1 MKNIVI
7 TYFET
12 FSNKDIKGLENLF
25 SDDVFLQ
32 DWNILAKGKKQV
44 LDANKNI
51 FDSVESISVTLNN
64 LYLDKLV
71 AICLIEIIIN
81 NEETLKVIDIIK
93 FNDENKI
100 IEVSA
105 YKQE

>member
-44 LDANKNI
+44 LDANKTI

-105 YKQE
+105 YKQ

>member
-1 MKNIVI
+1 MENLVT
-7 TYFET
+7 TYFEI
-12 FSNKDIKGLENLF
+12 FSNKDIKGLKNLF
-25 SDDVFLQ
+25 SDDVILQ
-32 DWNILAKGKKQV
+32 DWDILAKGKKQV
-44 LDANKNI
+44 IDANKNI

-64 LYLDKLV
+64 LYLDELV
-71 AICLIEIIIN
+71 AICLIEIIVN

-105 YKQE
+105 YKQ

>member
-1 MKNIVI
+1 MENLVKN
-7 TYFET
+7 YFEI
-12 FSNKDIKGLENLF
+12 FSNKDIQGLENLF
-25 SDDVFLQ
+25 SDDVILQ
-32 DWNILAKGKKQV
+32 DWEILAKGKKQV

-51 FDSVESISVTLNN
+51 FDSIDSISVTLNN
-64 LYLDKLV
+64 LYLDELV
-71 AICLIEIIIN
+71 AICLIEIIVN

-105 YKQE
+105 YKQ

>member
-1 MKNIVI
+1 MENLVK
-7 TYFET
+7 TYFEI
-12 FSNKDIKGLENLF
+12 FSNKDIKGLKNLF
-25 SDDVFLQ
+25 SDDVILQ
-32 DWNILAKGKKQV
+32 DWDILAKGKKQV

-64 LYLDKLV
+64 LYLDELV
-71 AICLIEIIIN
+71 EICLIEIIIN
-81 NEETLKVIDIIK
+81 NEWTLKVIDIIK

-105 YKQE
+105 YKQ

>member
-1 MKNIVI
+1 MENLVN
-7 TYFET
+7 TYFEK
-12 FSNKDIKGLENLF
+12 FSNKDIEGLEKLF
-25 SDDVFLQ
+25 SEDVILQ
-32 DWNILAKGKKQV
+32 DWDILAKGKKEV
-44 LDANKNI
+44 VDANKNI

-81 NEETLKVIDIIK
+81 NEEILKVIDIIK

-105 YKQE
+105 YKQ

>member
-1 MKNIVI
+1 MD
-7 TYFET
+7 E
-12 FSNKDIKGLENLF
+12 
-25 SDDVFLQ
+25 
-32 DWNILAKGKKQV
+32 
-44 LDANKNI
+44 
-51 FDSVESISVTLNN
+51 
-64 LYLDKLV
+64 LV

-105 YKQE
+105 YKQ

>member
-1 MKNIVI
+1 
-7 TYFET
+7 
-12 FSNKDIKGLENLF
+12 
-25 SDDVFLQ
+25 LQ
-32 DWNILAKGKKQV
+32 DWDILAKGKKQV
-44 LDANKNI
+44 LEANQNI
-51 FDSVESISVTLNN
+51 FDSVKSISVTLNN

-71 AICLIEIIIN
+71 ATCLIEVFIN

-105 YKQE
+105 YKQ

>member
-1 MKNIVI
+1 MENLVK
-7 TYFET
+7 TYFEI

-32 DWNILAKGKKQV
+32 DWDILAKGKKQV

-64 LYLDKLV
+64 LYLDELV
-71 AICLIEIIIN
+71 EICLIEISRV
-81 NEETLKVIDIIK
+81 KV
-93 FNDENKI
+93 
-100 IEVSA
+100 
-105 YKQE
+105 

>member
-1 MKNIVI
+1 MENLVK
-7 TYFET
+7 TYFEI

-32 DWNILAKGKKQV
+32 DWDIVAKGKKQV

-81 NEETLKVIDIIK
+81 NEEILKVIDIIK

-105 YKQE
+105 YKQ

>member
-1 MKNIVI
+1 MENLVK
-7 TYFET
+7 TYFEI

-25 SDDVFLQ
+25 SDDVILQ
-32 DWNILAKGKKQV
+32 DWDILVEGKKQV

-81 NEETLKVIDIIK
+81 NQETIKVIDITK
-93 FNDENKI
+93 FNHENKI
-100 IEVSA
+100 IEISA
-105 YKQE
+105 YKQ

>member
-81 NEETLKVIDIIK
+81 NKEILKVIDIIK

-105 YKQE
+105 YKQ

>member
-1 MKNIVI
+1 MENLVK
-7 TYFET
+7 TYFEI

-25 SDDVFLQ
+25 SDDVILQ
-32 DWNILAKGKKQV
+32 DWEILAKGKKQV

-105 YKQE
+105 YKQ

>member
-1 MKNIVI
+1 M
-7 TYFET
+7 
-12 FSNKDIKGLENLF
+12 
-25 SDDVFLQ
+25 Q
-32 DWNILAKGKKQV
+32 DWDILAKGKKQV
-44 LDANKNI
+44 IDANKNI

-64 LYLDKLV
+64 LYLDELV

-105 YKQE
+105 YKQ

>member
-1 MKNIVI
+1 MENLVKN
-7 TYFET
+7 YFEI
-12 FSNKDIKGLENLF
+12 FSNKDIQGLENLF
-25 SDDVFLQ
+25 SDDVILQ
-32 DWNILAKGKKQV
+32 DWDILAKGKKQV
-44 LDANKNI
+44 IDANKNI

-64 LYLDKLV
+64 LYLDELV
-71 AICLIEIIIN
+71 AICLIEIIVN

-105 YKQE
+105 YKQ

>member
-1 MKNIVI
+1 MENLVK
-7 TYFET
+7 TYFEI
-12 FSNKDIKGLENLF
+12 FSNKDIKGLDNIF
-25 SDDVFLQ
+25 SDDVILQ
-32 DWNILAKGKKQV
+32 DWEILAKGKKQV

-51 FDSVESISVTLNN
+51 FDSIESISVTLNN

-93 FNDENKI
+93 FNHENKI
-100 IEVSA
+100 IEISA
-105 YKQE
+105 YKQ

>member
-1 MKNIVI
+1 MENLVK
-7 TYFET
+7 TYFEI

-32 DWNILAKGKKQV
+32 DWDILAKGKKQV

-93 FNDENKI
+93 FNEENKI

-105 YKQE
+105 YKQ

>member
-1 MKNIVI
+1 MENLVKA
-7 TYFET
+7 YFEI

-32 DWNILAKGKKQV
+32 DWDILAKGKKQV

-51 FDSVESISVTLNN
+51 FDSVESISVNLNN
-64 LYLDKLV
+64 LYLDELV

-105 YKQE
+105 YKQ

>member
-1 MKNIVI
+1 MENLVK
-7 TYFET
+7 TYFEI

-25 SDDVFLQ
+25 SDDVILQ
-32 DWNILAKGKKQV
+32 DWDILAKGKKQV

-100 IEVSA
+100 IEVSE
-105 YKQE
+105 YKQ

>member
-1 MKNIVI
+1 MENLVKN
-7 TYFET
+7 YFEI
-12 FSNKDIKGLENLF
+12 FSNKDIQGLENLF

-32 DWNILAKGKKQV
+32 DWDILVEGKKQV

-51 FDSVESISVTLNN
+51 FDSIDSISVTLNN
-64 LYLDKLV
+64 LYLDELV

-81 NEETLKVIDIIK
+81 NEGTLKVIDIIK

-100 IEVSA
+100 IEISA
-105 YKQE
+105 YKQ

>member
-1 MKNIVI
+1 MNEQIRNQHFPSKVSR
-7 TYFET
+7 FEV
-12 FSNKDIKGLENLF
+12 NYY
-25 SDDVFLQ
+25 
-32 DWNILAKGKKQV
+32 
-44 LDANKNI
+44 I

-81 NEETLKVIDIIK
+81 NKEILKVIDIIK

-105 YKQE
+105 YKQ